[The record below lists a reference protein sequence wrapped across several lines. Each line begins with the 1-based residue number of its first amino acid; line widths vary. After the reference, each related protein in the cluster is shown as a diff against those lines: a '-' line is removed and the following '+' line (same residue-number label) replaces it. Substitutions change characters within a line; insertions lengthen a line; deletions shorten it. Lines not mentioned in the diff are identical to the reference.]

1 MTPYEAADALTE
13 VAASHQ
19 DAMEA
24 VYRAIL
30 LDLLVKHGDR
40 GLAWSHIQDVANLDG
55 MAKMQGRAGTRSVE
69 ALWLDQGLDHG
80 LTFPARP
87 QAPEQPE
94 GEDG

>member
-1 MTPYEAADALTE
+1 MTPDEAADALTE

-24 VYRAIL
+24 VYRTIL
-30 LDLLVKHGDR
+30 LDLLVKHGAR
-40 GLAWSHIQDVANLDG
+40 GLAWPHVQGGADLTG
-55 MAKMQGRAGTRSVE
+55 LEKMQGRAWTRTVE

-94 GEDG
+94 GEDA